1 MSALIEVI
9 LPVFLIIAVGYLSVW
24 RKIMTRPAIEGVM
37 TFTLKFAVPC
47 LLFSAIARL
56 DLGQEFNLRFLASFY
71 AAATASFIAGILGA
85 RILFKRSWEDSV
97 AIGFVALFSNS
108 LLLGVP
114 ITERAYGADALAGN
128 FAIIAVH
135 SPFCYG
141 LGITA
146 MEIARARTARQS
158 LPKTVFSILKA
169 MFSNALVLGIALG
182 FVVNLAAIPLP
193 EPVWAALDL
202 LVRAALPA
210 ALFGLGG
217 ILYFYRPEG
226 DLRTIIY
233 AVSLSLLLH
242 PALAF
247 TLGQANGLNTD
258 QMRSLVI
265 TAAMAPGVNTYVFA
279 SMYDSAKRVAASAVL
294 IGTAGSVLTVWL
306 WLTLLP

>member
-24 RKIMTRPAIEGVM
+24 RKIMTQAGIEGVM

-56 DLGQEFNLRFLASFY
+56 DLGQEFNTRLLASFY
-71 AAATASFIAGILGA
+71 AAATANFAAGIIGA
-85 RILFKRSWEDSV
+85 RTLFKRSWEDSV

-128 FAIIAVH
+128 FAIIAIH

-158 LPKTVFSILKA
+158 LPKTVVSILKA

-182 FVVNLAAIPLP
+182 FVVNLGGIALP

-226 DLRTIIY
+226 DMRTILY
-233 AVSLSLLLH
+233 VVSLSLLAH
-242 PALAF
+242 PGMAFALG
-247 TLGQANGLNTD
+247 LANDLNTT
-258 QMRSLVI
+258 QMRSMVL
-265 TAAMAPGVNTYVFA
+265 TAAMAPGVNAYVFA
-279 SMYDSAKRVAASAVL
+279 AMYNSAKRVAASAVL
-294 IGTAGSVLTVWL
+294 VGTAASVLTVWL

>member
-9 LPVFLIIAVGYLSVW
+9 LPVFLIIAVGYVSVW
-24 RKIMTRPAIEGVM
+24 RKIMTQAGIEGVM

-56 DLGQEFNLRFLASFY
+56 DLGQEFNTRLLTSFY
-71 AAATASFIAGILGA
+71 IAATVSFAAGIIGA
-85 RILFKRSWEDSV
+85 RTLFKRSWEDSV

-114 ITERAYGADALAGN
+114 ITERAYGAQALAGN
-128 FAIIAVH
+128 FAIIAIH

-158 LPKTVFSILKA
+158 LPKTVVSILKA

-182 FVVNLAAIPLP
+182 FVVNLGGISLP

-226 DLRTIIY
+226 DLRTILY
-233 AVSLSLLLH
+233 VVSLSLLAH
-242 PALAF
+242 PGMAFAL
-247 TLGQANGLNTD
+247 GLAHELSTA
-258 QMRSLVI
+258 QMRSMIL
-265 TAAMAPGVNTYVFA
+265 TAAMAPGVNAYVFA
-279 SMYDSAKRVAASAVL
+279 SMYNSAKRVAASAVL
-294 IGTAGSVLTVWL
+294 VGTAASVLTVWL